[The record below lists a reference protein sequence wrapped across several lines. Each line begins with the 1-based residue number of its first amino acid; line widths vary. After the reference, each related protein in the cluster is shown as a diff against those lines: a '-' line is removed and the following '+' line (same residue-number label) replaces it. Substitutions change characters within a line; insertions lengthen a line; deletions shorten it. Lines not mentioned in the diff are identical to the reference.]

1 MDIRNIKDLPL
12 QYKETIEKSCLIFS
26 LLNGLKFEP
35 KKIDDFD
42 VITVVSYTGMIKNN
56 IIYVSENSHKIK
68 EILSLKPHTNRFITL
83 SDAVINIENDVIKNR
98 WGVEYS
104 MPKYG
109 LMAKTMSH
117 MDIIKF
123 FNTECKPF
131 LEESDIAYL
140 DSLSKGGQGLSYDF
154 ISGYITCALKQ
165 KKPNM
170 AEKYYLIGYEEDGRN
185 FYYMEPEYS
194 TRNNILTVKSQT
206 KIFADKEE
214 AEAFCKELNKTKKD
228 NDKYLYVY
236 ERLSKYY
243 DKRVD

>member
-1 MDIRNIKDLPL
+1 M
-12 QYKETIEKSCLIFS
+12 
-26 LLNGLKFEP
+26 
-35 KKIDDFD
+35 
-42 VITVVSYTGMIKNN
+42 ITVVSYTGMIKNN

-123 FNTECKPF
+123 FNTECEPF
-131 LEESDIAYL
+131 LEKSDIAYL
-140 DSLSKGGQGLSYDF
+140 DLLNKNGQGLSYDF
-154 ISGYITCALKQ
+154 INGYITCALKQ
-165 KKPNM
+165 EKPNM
-170 AEKYYLIGYEEDGRN
+170 NETYYLIGYEEDGKN
-185 FYYMEPEYS
+185 FYYMGQEHC
-194 TRNNILTVKSQT
+194 IIDGIMAVKSQI
-206 KIFADKEE
+206 KMFANKEE
-214 AEAFCKELNKTKKD
+214 AEAFCKKLNETKKD
-228 NDKYLYVY
+228 DEKYLYVY